1 MRSRSKATIAAA
13 LAASAVA
20 SLLVLTAAGSAGAS
34 LRSYPRAQTLITSG
48 TQWGNITGFNPYGG
62 NYAAG
67 MIGLNL
73 ETLLRFDPVKDHYI
87 NWLAQSAKWTG
98 AKQFTIVVRP
108 GVKWSDGKQ
117 FTAKDVLFNLKLL
130 RFKTSQWNN
139 LYLNIKSLA
148 VKGNK
153 VVVNFKGTPNYVQW
167 QNAMYNIPM
176 ISPVQ
181 GKVITSAKLLTTYN
195 PSNPTGTGPYV
206 LNRSGFDPVTR
217 VVWQKRAHW
226 WAADQKLSPSPKP
239 KYIIDL
245 VNTSNTNS
253 LSAVLTGVED
263 LNNNYLPGVERLVG
277 ARKVLTFYKA
287 APYHLSANT
296 AMLEPNTTVKPLS
309 DPTFRRALAM
319 AINVNQIVAVD
330 YHHLVLPANPT
341 GLLPTWQKY
350 VNKPA
355 VQKYAM
361 KRGASAA
368 AALLKQAGYTKD
380 SSGYFR
386 NKDGTSIN
394 LDISVP
400 QGWSDWETA
409 RDMIIASAKA
419 AGIRIHSVVKDFNTW
434 QTDRNTGKFDLVID
448 NHYQISDNPWSYWN
462 GIYHMPVLTTG
473 AGQQNFNFERYK
485 NLKAWS
491 LVKTLDKTPLS
502 QTATVMRINTQLQTI
517 LMQKLPIIPLWY
529 NGQWAQFTSQHW
541 TSWPNGS
548 SRPFTPIMW
557 GGYLNMTGIDM
568 ITHLKPVK

>member
-1 MRSRSKATIAAA
+1 MRSRSRATVTAA
-13 LAASAVA
+13 LVA
-20 SLLVLTAAGSAGAS
+20 SSVAALLVLTAAGSAGAS
-34 LRSYPRAQTLITSG
+34 QHSYPRAQTLITSG
-48 TQWGNITGFNPYGG
+48 TQWGNIVGFNPYGG

-73 ETLLRFDPVKDHYI
+73 ETLLRFDPVKGHYI

-117 FTAKDVLFNLKLL
+117 FKAADALFNLKLL

-139 LYLNIKSLA
+139 LYLNIKSMA
-148 VKGNK
+148 VKGNRL
-153 VVVNFKGTPNYVQW
+153 VVNFKSTPNYIQW

-176 ISPVQ
+176 ISPAQ

-195 PSNPTGTGPYV
+195 PSKPVGTGPYV
-206 LNRSGFDPVTR
+206 LDRSGFDPVTR
-217 VVWQKRAHW
+217 VVWMKRAHW
-226 WAADQKLSPSPKP
+226 WAADKKLSPSPKP

-253 LSAVLTGVED
+253 LSAVMAGVED
-263 LNNNYLPGVERLVG
+263 LNNNYLPGVEKLVG
-277 ARKVLTFYKA
+277 AHKVLTFYKQ

-296 AMLEPNTTVKPLS
+296 AMLEPNTSVKPLS

-319 AINVNQIVAVD
+319 AINVSQIVTVD

-341 GLLPTWQKY
+341 GLLPTWHKY
-350 VNKPA
+350 VDRSA
-355 VQKYAM
+355 VQKFAM
-361 KRGASAA
+361 KHGSAA
-368 AALLKQAGYTKD
+368 ASALLKKAGYKKD

-409 RDMIIASAKA
+409 RDMIISSTKT
-419 AGIRIHSVVKDFNTW
+419 AGIRIHAVVKAFNTW
-434 QTDRNTGKFDLVID
+434 QTDRNTGQFDLVID

-462 GIYHMPVLTTG
+462 GVYHMPILTSGT
-473 AGQQNFNFERYK
+473 GQQNFNFERFK
-485 NLKAWS
+485 STKAWS
-491 LVKTLDKTPLS
+491 LVKKLDKTPLS
-502 QTATVMRINTQLQTI
+502 QTSTIKRINSQLQTI
-517 LMQKLPIIPLWY
+517 LMQQLPVIPLWY

-541 TSWPNGS
+541 TNWPNGS
-548 SRPFTPIMW
+548 SRQFTPIMW

-568 ITHLKPVK
+568 ITHLQPVK

>member
-1 MRSRSKATIAAA
+1 MRSRSRATVAAA
-13 LAASAVA
+13 LAASSVA
-20 SLLVLTAAGSAGAS
+20 ALLVLTAAGSAGAS
-34 LRSYPRAQTLITSG
+34 QHSYPRAQTLITSG
-48 TQWGNITGFNPYGG
+48 TQWGNIVGFNPYGG

-98 AKQFTIVVRP
+98 PKQFTIVARP
-108 GVKWSDGKQ
+108 GVKWSDGKA

-130 RFKTSQWNN
+130 RFNTSQWNN
-139 LYLNIKSLA
+139 LYLNIRSLV

-153 VVVNFKGTPNYVQW
+153 VVVNFKTTPNYVQW

-176 ISPVQ
+176 ISPAQ
-181 GKVITSAKLLTTYN
+181 GKVITTAKLLTTYN
-195 PSNPTGTGPYV
+195 PSRPIGTGPYV
-206 LNRSGFDPVTR
+206 LDRSGFDPVTR
-217 VVWQKRAHW
+217 VVWMKRAHW
-226 WAADQKLSPSPKP
+226 WAADKKLSPSPKP

-253 LSAVLTGVED
+253 LSAVMAGVED
-263 LNNNYLPGVERLVG
+263 LNNNYLPGVEKLV
-277 ARKVLTFYKA
+277 AAKKVLTYYKS

-319 AINVNQIVAVD
+319 AINTGQIVSVD

-350 VNKPA
+350 VDRGA

-361 KRGASAA
+361 KHGASAA
-368 AALLKQAGYTKD
+368 AALLQNAGYKKD
-380 SSGYFR
+380 SSGFFR
-386 NKDGTSIN
+386 NKDGSTIN

-409 RDMIIASAKA
+409 RDMIIAQAKA
-419 AGIRIHSVVKDFNTW
+419 AGIRMHAAVKDFNTW
-434 QTDRNTGKFDLVID
+434 QADRNTGKFDLVID

-462 GIYHMPVLTTG
+462 GVYHLPILTTG

-485 NLKAWS
+485 NPKAWS
-491 LVKTLDKTPLS
+491 LVKKLDRTPLS
-502 QTATVMRINTQLQTI
+502 KTATIKNINSQLQTI
-517 LMQKLPIIPLWY
+517 LMQQLPIIPLWY

-541 TSWPNGS
+541 TNWPNGS

-568 ITHLKPVK
+568 ITHLQPVK

>member
-1 MRSRSKATIAAA
+1 MRSRSRATVPVAFLASSVAA
-13 LAASAVA
+13 
-20 SLLVLTAAGSAGAS
+20 LLVLTAAGSAGAS
-34 LRSYPRAQTLITSG
+34 QHSYPRAQTLITSG
-48 TQWGNITGFNPYGG
+48 TQWGNIVGFNPYGG

-73 ETLLRFDPVKDHYI
+73 ETLLRFNPVTGQYI

-98 AKQFTIVVRP
+98 ARQFTIAVRP
-108 GVKWSDGKQ
+108 GVKWSDGKA

-139 LYLNIKSLA
+139 LYLNIKSTA

-153 VVVNFKGTPNYVQW
+153 VVINFKTTPNYVQW

-176 ISPVQ
+176 ISPTQ

-195 PSNPTGTGPYV
+195 PSKPIGTGPYV
-206 LNRSGFDPVTR
+206 LDRSGFDPVTR
-217 VVWQKRAHW
+217 VVWMKRAHW
-226 WAADQKLSPSPKP
+226 WAADQKQSPSPKP

-253 LSAVLTGVED
+253 LSAVLAGVED
-263 LNNNYLPGVERLVG
+263 LNNNFLPGVEKLV
-277 ARKVLTFYKA
+277 AAHKVLTYYKS
-287 APYHLSANT
+287 APYNLSANT
-296 AMLEPNTTVKPLS
+296 AMLEPNLTVKPLS

-319 AINVNQIVAVD
+319 AINTGQIVAVD

-341 GLLPTWQKY
+341 GLLPTWHKY
-350 VNKPA
+350 VDKGA
-355 VQKYAM
+355 VQKFAM
-361 KRGASAA
+361 KHGASAA
-368 AALLKQAGYTKD
+368 STALQKAGYKKD

-386 NKDGTSIN
+386 NKDGTAIN

-409 RDMIIASAKA
+409 RDMIIAQAKA
-419 AGIRIHSVVKDFNTW
+419 AGIRMHAVVKDFNTW
-434 QTDRNTGKFDLVID
+434 QADRNTGKFDLVID

-462 GIYHMPVLTTG
+462 GVYHLPILTTG

-485 NLKAWS
+485 NLQAWS
-491 LVKTLDKTPLS
+491 LVKKLDKTPLS
-502 QTATVMRINTQLQTI
+502 KTATIKGINSQLQTI
-517 LMQKLPIIPLWY
+517 LMQQLPVIPLWY

-541 TSWPNGS
+541 TNWPNNS
-548 SRPFTPIMW
+548 SRPYTPIMW

-568 ITHLKPVK
+568 ITHLQPVK

>member
-1 MRSRSKATIAAA
+1 MRIRGKAT
-13 LAASAVA
+13 AASAIAVGSVVA
-20 SLLVLTAAGSAGAS
+20 LLVLTVAGSAGAS
-34 LRSYPRAQTLITSG
+34 SKAYPRSQTLITSG

-67 MIGLNL
+67 MVGLNL
-73 ETLLRFDPVKDHYI
+73 ETLLRFDPVKSHYI

-117 FTAKDVLFNLKLL
+117 FTASDVLFNLKLL
-130 RFKTSQWNN
+130 RFTTSQWNN
-139 LYLNIKSLA
+139 LYLNIRAIA
-148 VKGNK
+148 VKGNRL
-153 VVVNFKGTPNYVQW
+153 VVSFKTTPNYIQW

-176 ISPVQ
+176 ISPAQ

-195 PSNPTGTGPYV
+195 PSKPIGTGPYT
-206 LNRSGFDPVTR
+206 LDRSGFDPVTR
-217 VVWQKRAHW
+217 VVWLKRAHW
-226 WAADQKLSPSPKP
+226 WAADKRLSPSPKP

-253 LSAVLTGVED
+253 LSAVMAGVED
-263 LNNNYLPGVERLVG
+263 LNNNYLPGVEKLVG
-277 ARKVLTFYKA
+277 AHRVLTFYKQ

-296 AMLEPNTTVKPLS
+296 AMLEPNLTVKPLS

-319 AINVNQIVAVD
+319 SINVGQIVAVD

-341 GLLPTWQKY
+341 GLLPTWHKY
-350 VNKPA
+350 VDKAA
-355 VQKYAM
+355 VQKFAM
-361 KRGASAA
+361 KHGSAA
-368 AALLKQAGYTKD
+368 ASTLLKKAGYKKD

-409 RDMIIASAKA
+409 RDMIISSAKA
-419 AGIRIHSVVKDFNTW
+419 AGIRIHAVVKAFNTW
-434 QTDRNTGKFDLVID
+434 QTDRNTGQFDLVID

-462 GIYHMPVLTTG
+462 GIYHMPILTSG

-485 NLKAWS
+485 NTHAWS
-491 LVKTLDKTPLS
+491 LVKKLDKTPLS
-502 QTATVMRINTQLQTI
+502 KTSTIKGINSQLQMI
-517 LMQKLPIIPLWY
+517 LMQQLPVIPLWY

-541 TSWPNGS
+541 TNWPNGS
-548 SRPFTPIMW
+548 SRPYTPIMW

-568 ITHLKPVK
+568 ITHLRPVK

>member
-1 MRSRSKATIAAA
+1 MRSRSRATVATA
-13 LAASAVA
+13 LAVSSVA
-20 SLLVLTAAGSAGAS
+20 ALLVLTAAGSAGAS
-34 LRSYPRAQTLITSG
+34 QHSYPRAQTLITSG
-48 TQWGNITGFNPYGG
+48 TQWGNIVGFNPYGG

-98 AKQFTIVVRP
+98 AKQFTIVARP
-108 GVKWSDGKQ
+108 GVKWSDGKA

-130 RFKTSQWNN
+130 RFNTSQWNN
-139 LYLNIKSLA
+139 LYLNIRSLV

-153 VVVNFKGTPNYVQW
+153 VVVNFKTTPNYVQW

-181 GKVITSAKLLTTYN
+181 GKVITTAKLLTTYN
-195 PSNPTGTGPYV
+195 PSKPIGTGPYV
-206 LNRSGFDPVTR
+206 LDRSGFDPVTR
-217 VVWQKRAHW
+217 VVWMKRAHW
-226 WAADQKLSPSPKP
+226 WAADKKLSPSPKP

-253 LSAVLTGVED
+253 LSAVLAGVED
-263 LNNNYLPGVERLVG
+263 LNNNYLPGVEKLVG
-277 ARKVLTFYKA
+277 AHKVLTFYKS

-319 AINVNQIVAVD
+319 AINVGQIVAVD

-350 VNKPA
+350 VDRGA

-361 KRGASAA
+361 KRGAVAA
-368 AALLKQAGYTKD
+368 SALLRNAGYKKD
-380 SSGYFR
+380 SSGFFR
-386 NKDGTSIN
+386 NKDGSTIN

-409 RDMIIASAKA
+409 RDMIIAQAKS
-419 AGIRIHSVVKDFNTW
+419 AGIRLHSVVKDFNTW
-434 QTDRNTGKFDLVID
+434 QADRNTGKFDLVID

-462 GIYHMPVLTTG
+462 GVYHLPILTTG

-485 NLKAWS
+485 NPKAWS
-491 LVKTLDKTPLS
+491 LVKKLDRTPLS
-502 QTATVMRINTQLQTI
+502 QKATIKRINSQLQTI
-517 LMQKLPIIPLWY
+517 LMQQLPIIPLWY

-541 TSWPNGS
+541 TNWPNGS

-568 ITHLKPVK
+568 ITHLQPVK

>member
-1 MRSRSKATIAAA
+1 
-13 LAASAVA
+13 
-20 SLLVLTAAGSAGAS
+20 LLVLTAAGSAGAS
-34 LRSYPRAQTLITSG
+34 QHSYPRAQTLITSG
-48 TQWGNITGFNPYGG
+48 TQWGNIVGFNPYGG

-73 ETLLRFDPVKDHYI
+73 ETLLRFNPVTGQYI

-98 AKQFTIVVRP
+98 ARQFTIAVRP
-108 GVKWSDGKQ
+108 GVKWSDGKA

-139 LYLNIKSLA
+139 LYLNIKSTA

-153 VVVNFKGTPNYVQW
+153 VVINFKTTPNYVQW

-176 ISPVQ
+176 ISPTQ

-195 PSNPTGTGPYV
+195 PSKPIGTGPYV
-206 LNRSGFDPVTR
+206 LDRSGFDPVTR
-217 VVWQKRAHW
+217 VVWMKRAHW
-226 WAADQKLSPSPKP
+226 WAADQKQSPSPKP

-253 LSAVLTGVED
+253 LSAVLAGVED
-263 LNNNYLPGVERLVG
+263 LNNNFLPGVEKLV
-277 ARKVLTFYKA
+277 AAHKVLTYYKS
-287 APYHLSANT
+287 APYNLSANT
-296 AMLEPNTTVKPLS
+296 AMLEPNLTVKPLS

-319 AINVNQIVAVD
+319 AINTGQIVAVD

-341 GLLPTWQKY
+341 GLLPTWHKY
-350 VNKPA
+350 VDKGA
-355 VQKYAM
+355 VQKFAM
-361 KRGASAA
+361 KHGASAA
-368 AALLKQAGYTKD
+368 STALQKAGYKKD

-386 NKDGTSIN
+386 NKDGTAIN

-409 RDMIIASAKA
+409 RDMIIAQAKA
-419 AGIRIHSVVKDFNTW
+419 AGIRMHAVVKDFNTW
-434 QTDRNTGKFDLVID
+434 QADRNTGKFDLVID

-462 GIYHMPVLTTG
+462 GVYHLPILTTG

-485 NLKAWS
+485 NLQAWS
-491 LVKTLDKTPLS
+491 LVKKLDKTPLS
-502 QTATVMRINTQLQTI
+502 KTATIKGINSQLQTI
-517 LMQKLPIIPLWY
+517 LMQQLPVIPLWY

-541 TSWPNGS
+541 TNWPNNS
-548 SRPFTPIMW
+548 SRPYTPIMW

-568 ITHLKPVK
+568 ITHLQPVK

>member
-1 MRSRSKATIAAA
+1 M
-13 LAASAVA
+13 
-20 SLLVLTAAGSAGAS
+20 LVLTAAGSAGAS
-34 LRSYPRAQTLITSG
+34 QHSYPRAETLITSG

-67 MIGLNL
+67 MVGLNL

-98 AKQFTIVVRP
+98 AKQFTIVARP
-108 GVKWSDGKQ
+108 GVKWSNGQ
-117 FTAKDVLFNLKLL
+117 SFTAKDVLFNLKLL

-139 LYLNIKSLA
+139 LYLNIKALA

-153 VVVNFKGTPNYVQW
+153 VVVNFKGTPNYIQW

-181 GKVITSAKLLTTYN
+181 GKVINSAKLLTTYN
-195 PSNPTGTGPYV
+195 PSKPIGTGPYT
-206 LNRSGFDPVTR
+206 LDRSGYDPVTR
-217 VVWQKRAHW
+217 VVWVKRAHW
-226 WAADQKLSPSPKP
+226 WAADKHVSPAPKP
-239 KYIIDL
+239 KYIVDL

-263 LNNNYLPGVERLVG
+263 LNNNYLPGVEKLVG
-277 ARKVLTFYKA
+277 AHKVLTFYGKS
-287 APYHLSANT
+287 PYHLSANT
-296 AMLEPNTTVKPLS
+296 AMLEPNLTVKPLS

-319 AINVNQIVAVD
+319 AINVNQIVKVD
-330 YHHLVLPANPT
+330 YHGLVLPANPT

-350 VNKPA
+350 VDKQA

-368 AALLKQAGYTKD
+368 ASLLKKAGYKKD
-380 SSGYFR
+380 SSGYYR

-409 RDMIIASAKA
+409 RDMIISSTKT

-434 QTDRNTGKFDLVID
+434 QADRNTGKFDLVID

-462 GIYHMPVLTTG
+462 GIYHLPILTTG
-473 AGQQNFNFERYK
+473 AGQQNFNFERYN

-491 LVKTLDKTPLS
+491 LVKKLDKTPLS
-502 QTATVMRINTQLQTI
+502 QTATIKGINSQLQTI
-517 LMQKLPIIPLWY
+517 LMQQLPVIPLWY

-541 TSWPNGS
+541 TNWPNGS

-568 ITHLKPVK
+568 ITHLQPVK